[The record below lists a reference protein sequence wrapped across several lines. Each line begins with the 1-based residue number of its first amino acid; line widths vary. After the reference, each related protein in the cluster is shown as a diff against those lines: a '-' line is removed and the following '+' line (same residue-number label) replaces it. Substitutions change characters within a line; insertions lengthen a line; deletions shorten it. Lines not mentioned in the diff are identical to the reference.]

1 MNQIWTIQTK
11 KICKF
16 SGPLGETM
24 HRTLHKIII
33 QQFIFLH
40 ANIKFQNG
48 KDIKKNRDQPQ
59 KHFCFKIKIDLY
71 FVAYIKY

>member
-1 MNQIWTIQTK
+1 
-11 KICKF
+11 
-16 SGPLGETM
+16 M